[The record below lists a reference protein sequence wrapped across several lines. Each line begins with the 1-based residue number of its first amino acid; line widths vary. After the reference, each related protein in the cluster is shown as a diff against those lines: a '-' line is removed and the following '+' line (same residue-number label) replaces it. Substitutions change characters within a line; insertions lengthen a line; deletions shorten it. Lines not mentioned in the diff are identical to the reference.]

1 MKFSEL
7 YRLLES
13 KGWTRNEGSKH
24 AKYTH
29 PDFKTFIPVGRHPSK
44 EVPKGTLDK
53 IKKDAGLK

>member
-1 MKFSEL
+1 MKFTEL

-13 KGWTRNEGSKH
+13 NGWTRSEGGKH

-29 PDFKTFIPVGRHPSK
+29 PDFDYPIPVGRHPSK
-44 EVPKGTLDK
+44 EVPKGTLEK